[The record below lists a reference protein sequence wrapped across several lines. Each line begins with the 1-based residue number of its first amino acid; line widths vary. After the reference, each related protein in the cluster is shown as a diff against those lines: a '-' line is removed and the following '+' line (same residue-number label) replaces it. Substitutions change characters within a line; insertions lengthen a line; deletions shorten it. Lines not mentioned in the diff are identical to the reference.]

1 MLALLKDAFA
11 AASLKARY
19 SRLARERVLRLLES
33 QGEAERCDDGRWEAL
48 GGSSRPI
55 DAQAKAD
62 LRTRARQLVAEN
74 PHARNVLRLME
85 VYVVGA
91 DCRVSAL
98 PCHPTG
104 DREAV
109 RTAER
114 LWRRFLEA
122 NGRHF
127 SYREFARRTWRDGEC
142 FVRLFPRPAWPPAVR
157 FVDPEAVGPTSE
169 HPDTQGVVADPVDAE
184 TPVAYLVIDPA
195 SGSLVEAVSAG
206 ELLHTKINAD
216 SNEPRGTSLFASL
229 VAPLTQYERWL
240 ETELVARK
248 LQASIV
254 LWRKVA
260 GGPAAGFGT
269 SADRDLGLEPANRE
283 RFLPGSILTTSETT
297 DLQFLQPPSHI
308 DDAAPIG
315 RMILL
320 AAAAG
325 AGLPEYMLT
334 GDASNANYASTM
346 VSEGPAVKLFQ
357 SEQRFF
363 AAELSRLWRWVMSE
377 ATRLGLLPNDFCD
390 AVEPDWAFPTV
401 VARDRPR
408 ERYADVRLV
417 RAGVLSR
424 SEVARRENVDPSTMR
439 AELAEERTRP
449 KPRRLPPKTPRSPA
463 RRTRGSRREC
473 SPFAL

>member
-1 MLALLKDAFA
+1 MLTLLRDTFA

-19 SRLARERVLRLLES
+19 NRLARERVLRLLES
-33 QGEAERCDDGRWEAL
+33 QATAEGREDDCWEPL
-48 GGSSRPI
+48 GGAGRPF

-62 LRTRARQLVAEN
+62 LRTRARRLVAEN

-91 DCRVSAL
+91 DCRVSTL
-98 PCHPTG
+98 PCHPVGHDET
-104 DREAV
+104 A
-109 RTAER
+109 RTADR
-114 LWRRFLEA
+114 LWRRFLQA

-142 FVRLFPRPAWPPAVR
+142 FVRFFPRPDWPPAVR
-157 FVDPEAVGPTSE
+157 FLDPETVGPTAE
-169 HPDTQGVVADPVDAE
+169 HPDTQGIVTEPEDVE
-184 TPVAYLVIDPA
+184 TPVAYLVTEPA
-195 SGSLVEAVSAG
+195 GGRLLEMVPAAEV
-206 ELLHTKINAD
+206 LHTKINAD
-216 SNEPRGTSLFASL
+216 SNELRGTSLFAPL
-229 VAPLTQYERWL
+229 VAPLTQYEKWL
-240 ETELVARK
+240 ETELAARK
-248 LQASIV
+248 LQASVV

-260 GGPAAGFGT
+260 GGTPGGWGS
-269 SADRDLGLEPANRE
+269 SADGDLALEPARPE
-283 RFLPGSILTTSETT
+283 RFVAGSILTTSQST
-297 DLQFLQPPSHI
+297 DLQFLQPPSHM
-308 DDAAPIG
+308 DEAATLG

-363 AAELSRLWRWVMSE
+363 AAELSRLWRRVMGE
-377 ATRLGLLPNDFCD
+377 AVRLGLLPGDFCGS
-390 AVEPDWAFPTV
+390 VEPDWAFPTV

-417 RAGVLSR
+417 KAGVLSR
-424 SEVARRENVDPSTMR
+424 SEVARRENVDPATMR
-439 AELAEERTRP
+439 AELAAEGGADADGPPDVTEPELVSPLGRP
-449 KPRRLPPKTPRSPA
+449 RPA
-463 RRTRGSRREC
+463 
-473 SPFAL
+473 